1 MKKISKVIEYF
12 DCFGASF
19 NFYIENNRK
28 LYTPFGGILTILSL
42 IFSSII
48 FIYIHLD
55 DFLHNNPIS
64 TTSNEKE
71 NYRQIKLKEE
81 KIWLPWRIRDFNGK
95 TINIIFLL
103 DQPFFRIE

>member
-71 NYRQIKLKEE
+71 NHQQIKPIEE